1 MRLSDAVCSIW
12 SSYLRRERARA
23 RAMKNMVK
31 LSVNLPEESVEWLRA
46 YAYVHDMTMTEAFR
60 RALGLQNLI
69 HKELVKGNKVL
80 LKRQDGSF
88 HQLIR
93 P

>member
-1 MRLSDAVCSIW
+1 
-12 SSYLRRERARA
+12 
-23 RAMKNMVK
+23 MKNKLVK

-69 HKELVKGNKVL
+69 HNELVKGNKVL

-88 HQLIR
+88 LQLIR